1 MCCARVCARAPA
13 NLRACRFDR
22 EGAGRRGAA
31 RLTNIRQLHVFVAPF
46 LFFFLKRRV
55 CHHEFFFSFAPFG
68 QSHFASAGTL
78 NFKEKVEKFP
88 TS

>member
-1 MCCARVCARAPA
+1 MRFARARLYGASLECVARAPA
-13 NLRACRFDR
+13 N
-22 EGAGRRGAA
+22 
-31 RLTNIRQLHVFVAPF
+31 VFVAPF
-46 LFFFLKRRV
+46 FFFFFLKKVLSSRV
-55 CHHEFFFSFAPFG
+55 FFFFLRAPFG